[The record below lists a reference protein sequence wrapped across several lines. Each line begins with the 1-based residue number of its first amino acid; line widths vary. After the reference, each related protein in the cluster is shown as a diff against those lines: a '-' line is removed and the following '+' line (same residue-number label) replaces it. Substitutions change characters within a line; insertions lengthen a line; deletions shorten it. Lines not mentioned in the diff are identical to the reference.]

1 MGIVV
6 RCSIEEILD
15 LGNVGTVDHLP
26 IEKAGRCR
34 AMFTFMP
41 IPIAH
46 CRRVGCLGINLPL
59 ANPLFC
65 GSAWMWFRVPKGIK
79 FNYTG
84 KLPRTRYG
92 PGCL

>member
-1 MGIVV
+1 LSLGVPK
-6 RCSIEEILD
+6 ENILD
-15 LGNVGTVDHLP
+15 LGNVGTCHHLP

-46 CRRVGCLGINLPL
+46 CRRGWLSWYQSFAAEPAFLRLG
-59 ANPLFC
+59 
-65 GSAWMWFRVPKGIK
+65 WMWFRVPKVSIQHHRQTAG
-79 FNYTG
+79 
-84 KLPRTRYG
+84 RRYG